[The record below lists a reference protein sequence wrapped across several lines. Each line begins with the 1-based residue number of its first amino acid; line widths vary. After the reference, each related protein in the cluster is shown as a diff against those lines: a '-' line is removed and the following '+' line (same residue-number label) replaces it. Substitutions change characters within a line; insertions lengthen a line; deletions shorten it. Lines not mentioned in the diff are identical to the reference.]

1 MDERNL
7 SSKKPFFGFFF
18 HEDKLMYADKY
29 MRIKIDDCDSWEF
42 LKSHFGFKTD
52 NYFSYNPLT
61 KEYHSS
67 WRSYDGKRITEHT
80 TPVTDQIKDLVNKLD
95 WSEIF
100 PQLIVRPY
108 INMFNVLNQVTEED
122 IKDVLSLRKQVL
134 NDSLFYKK
142 ATDGLNYH
150 LHGAI
155 ADCFCDDLKRT
166 IGLEDIDFRDFIAH
180 GSMFQ
185 KCYLCSFIKHESI
198 IDFSPVIRLRER
210 GFVLTVIDNKTSL
223 CNGPKSIQWQEYL

>member
-1 MDERNL
+1 
-7 SSKKPFFGFFF
+7 
-18 HEDKLMYADKY
+18 MYADKY
-29 MRIKIDDCDSWEF
+29 MIVKRDDCDSWEF
-42 LKSHFGFKTD
+42 LRSHFGLKT
-52 NYFSYNPLT
+52 NSYFSYNPLT
-61 KEYHSS
+61 KEYDSLYRT
-67 WRSYDGKRITEHT
+67 WDGAKIIEHV
-80 TPVTDQIKDLVNKLD
+80 TPLTYQIKDLVNKLD

-155 ADCFCDDLKRT
+155 ADCFCDDLKRVCS
-166 IGLEDIDFRDFIAH
+166 IEDVDFRDVIAH
-180 GSMFQ
+180 GSMFT
-185 KCYLCSFIKHESI
+185 KFYLCSFIKHESI